1 MSARVLGIDIG
12 SHGAIALLT
21 PTGGLIEVRDMP
33 VLLDGPRGR
42 PNVSAALLADIV
54 FKMKALTAN
63 VESVSARPGEGAVGA
78 FAFGRSPR
86 RHRRRLWRCW
96 RSAEL
101 PDARPLE
108 AARWDCAGE
117 GGREGFRQVGSDTSL
132 AHACRVVLARQG
144 PRQGRGGA
152 DRGRRPHAERRRWKL
167 KMRSRRLDRR

>member
-101 PDARPLE
+101 PDARPSEATGRDSSGEGRREGRCPIGGDPTLAGARRAVRTGQGKDDGRAE
-108 AARWDCAGE
+108 AALIAVAGLVRA
-117 GGREGFRQVGSDTSL
+117 GLVGL
-132 AHACRVVLARQG
+132 MEAHL
-144 PRQGRGGA
+144 
-152 DRGRRPHAERRRWKL
+152 
-167 KMRSRRLDRR
+167 